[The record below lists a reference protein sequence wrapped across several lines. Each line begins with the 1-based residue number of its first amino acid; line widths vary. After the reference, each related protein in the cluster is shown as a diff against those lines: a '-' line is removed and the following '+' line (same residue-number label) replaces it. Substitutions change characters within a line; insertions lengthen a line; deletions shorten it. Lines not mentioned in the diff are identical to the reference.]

1 MKSLDLTIPKY
12 PDDSKKREAYTYDEI
27 QKIKEVVENIEEDK
41 FITNIAIYQGMR
53 LKEITQLT
61 KNDIVKIN
69 DIYCI
74 DINTNNEKT
83 TKTKKSVR
91 IIPMHNKLIEIGFL
105 DFVQS
110 KQDGENLFVID
121 NLKFT
126 KYYGRKY
133 KDLINEEKTFYSL
146 RHSFVNEL
154 IQKNQKTEH
163 IQAFVGHSQDAKIT
177 FGYSDPINTKLLKEL
192 LEFID
197 Y

>member
-1 MKSLDLTIPKY
+1 
-12 PDDSKKREAYTYDEI
+12 
-27 QKIKEVVENIEEDK
+27 
-41 FITNIAIYQGMR
+41 MR

-61 KNDIVKIN
+61 KNDIVKN
-69 DIYCI
+69 GDIYCI
-74 DINTNNEKT
+74 DINRNNEKT
-83 TKTKKSVR
+83 TKTTKSVR
-91 IIPMHNKLIEIGFL
+91 LIPMHNKLIEIGFL

-154 IQKNQKTEH
+154 IQKNQKLEH
-163 IQAFVGHSQDAKIT
+163 IQALVGHSQDAKIT

-192 LEFID
+192 LEYINF
-197 Y
+197 

>member
-27 QKIKEVVENIEEDK
+27 QKIKEIVENIEEDK

-105 DFVQS
+105 DFVNS

-126 KYYGRKY
+126 KYK
-133 KDLINEEKTFYSL
+133 K
-146 RHSFVNEL
+146 
-154 IQKNQKTEH
+154 
-163 IQAFVGHSQDAKIT
+163 
-177 FGYSDPINTKLLKEL
+177 
-192 LEFID
+192 
-197 Y
+197 